1 MMNSQNA
8 RDVEVLKEND
18 FLGYELNKFRKMFED
33 REGSLVSGLIQK
45 FQEEKNETL
54 RKVKREKEKSNSNI
68 ISYFDKMT

>member
-1 MMNSQNA
+1 MVSYDDIVPAILRMMNSQNA

-45 FQEEKNETL
+45 F
-54 RKVKREKEKSNSNI
+54 
-68 ISYFDKMT
+68 